1 MESIIPKTKIICT
14 IGPTSETPET
24 IRTLINSGM
33 SVARLNFSHGTHPE
47 HLEKIR
53 IIRQLSSE
61 CGKHVAILQDLCG
74 PKIRIGEIEGNG
86 IRLIAGEKLI
96 LTSDQIP
103 ATGNRI
109 SISYPDLPREVK
121 PKNRLLLSD
130 GLIELV
136 VEKTT
141 LTEIFCRV
149 IIGGILTS
157 HKGINLLD
165 GTIKAPAM
173 TSKDKADLLFGIENN
188 VDYVAVSFVRN
199 AKDISNVKKVMHAS
213 KKYIPIIAKI
223 EKHEAVSNIDEI
235 IDAADALMVA
245 RGDLGVEIPLE
256 SVPNIQKM
264 MIKRANSA
272 GKPVIVATQML
283 RSMIDSPRPTR
294 AEVTD
299 VANAVL
305 DGADA
310 VMLSEETA
318 IGQYPV
324 AAVQVMSRIIVEAES
339 VYPHEKYLE
348 FRPGKSIPESVS
360 HAACILAE
368 HLDASAIV
376 APTRSGFTAMKL
388 SRFRPRRELLALS
401 PSIETVRRLALCWG
415 CRPALMTESQDTDEM
430 IDTVA
435 QAALDT
441 RYVSPGDII
450 IITSGHPLWVP
461 GTTKMIRVK
470 EL

>member
-1 MESIIPKTKIICT
+1 
-14 IGPTSETPET
+14 
-24 IRTLINSGM
+24 
-33 SVARLNFSHGTHPE
+33 
-47 HLEKIR
+47 
-53 IIRQLSSE
+53 
-61 CGKHVAILQDLCG
+61 
-74 PKIRIGEIEGNG
+74 
-86 IRLIAGEKLI
+86 
-96 LTSDQIP
+96 
-103 ATGNRI
+103 
-109 SISYPDLPREVK
+109 
-121 PKNRLLLSD
+121 
-130 GLIELV
+130 
-136 VEKTT
+136 
-141 LTEIFCRV
+141 
-149 IIGGILTS
+149 
-157 HKGINLLD
+157 
-165 GTIKAPAM
+165 
-173 TSKDKADLLFGIENN
+173 
-188 VDYVAVSFVRN
+188 
-199 AKDISNVKKVMHAS
+199 
-213 KKYIPIIAKI
+213 
-223 EKHEAVSNIDEI
+223 
-235 IDAADALMVA
+235 MVA

-324 AAVQVMSRIIVEAES
+324 AAVKVMSRIIAEAES

-348 FRPGKSIPESVS
+348 FKPGKSIPESVS

-388 SRFRPRRELLALS
+388 SRFRPRAELLALS